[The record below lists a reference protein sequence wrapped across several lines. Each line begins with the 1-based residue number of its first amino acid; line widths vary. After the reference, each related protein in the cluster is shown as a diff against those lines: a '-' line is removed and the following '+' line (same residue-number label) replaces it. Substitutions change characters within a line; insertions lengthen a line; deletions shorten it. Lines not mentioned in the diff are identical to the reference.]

1 MTTGKTIDLTTWT
14 FVGNVISLLFNM
26 LSRLVITF
34 LPRSKCPLISW
45 LQSPSAVILEPKKIK
60 SLTFS
65 ILFLFICHEVTGLD
79 AIILVFWILNFKPTF
94 TLSSFTFIK
103 KLFSSLLSAL
113 LVLPFSYWRLLI
125 FLPAILIPGCSSS
138 SLAFHM
144 MYNAYKLNKRVT
156 IYTLDVL
163 FSLFGTSL
171 LFHVKFSQ
179 LLLDLHTDFSGG
191 RSSDL
196 VFPSLESSS
205 CQPTAVL
212 MPANEG

>member
-1 MTTGKTIDLTTWT
+1 MTECYDLS
-14 FVGNVISLLFNM
+14 FLNVRFYARFSL
-26 LSRLVITF
+26 
-34 LPRSKCPLISW
+34 
-45 LQSPSAVILEPKKIK
+45 
-60 SLTFS
+60 FS
-65 ILFLFICHEVTGLD
+65 
-79 AIILVFWILNFKPTF
+79 F
-94 TLSSFTFIK
+94 TLIK

-156 IYTLDVL
+156 IYSLDVL

-171 LFHVKFSQ
+171 LFHVKFSL

-191 RSSDL
+191 RSSGL